1 MLVNMIYYMVLGISI
16 LIVIILQLYVS
27 SALSLLILSLIS
39 SIFLYFSSKIK
50 NPILE
55 EKRTFKTFKN
65 LSKNKSFKFGLTTLL
80 LINFIYWIFYNSI
93 TDQIYFF
100 SIIIF
105 SLNFL
110 VYLYSLII
118 SIKTDKYVD

>member
-1 MLVNMIYYMVLGISI
+1 MLVNMIYYMALGISI

-27 SALSLLILSLIS
+27 SALSLLFLSLIF

-50 NPILE
+50 DPILE
-55 EKRTFKTFKN
+55 EKRTFKMFKN
-65 LSKNKSFKFGLTTLL
+65 LSKNKLFKFGLTTLL

-100 SIIIF
+100 SIIIYL
-105 SLNFL
+105 LNFL

>member
-1 MLVNMIYYMVLGISI
+1 MIYYMALGISI

-27 SALSLLILSLIS
+27 SALSLLFLSLIS
-39 SIFLYFSSKIK
+39 SIFLYFSSKIM

-65 LSKNKSFKFGLTTLL
+65 LSKNKLFKFGLTTLL

-93 TDQIYFF
+93 PDQIYFL
-100 SIIIF
+100 SIIIYL
-105 SLNFL
+105 LNFL

>member
-1 MLVNMIYYMVLGISI
+1 MLVNMIYCMALGISI

-27 SALSLLILSLIS
+27 SALSLLFLSLIF

-65 LSKNKSFKFGLTTLL
+65 LSKNKLFKFGLTTLL

>member
-1 MLVNMIYYMVLGISI
+1 MIYYMALGISI

-27 SALSLLILSLIS
+27 SALSLLFLSLIF
-39 SIFLYFSSKIK
+39 SIFLYFSSKIM

-65 LSKNKSFKFGLTTLL
+65 LSKNKLFKFGLTTLL

-93 TDQIYFF
+93 PDQIYFL
-100 SIIIF
+100 SIIIYL
-105 SLNFL
+105 LNFL

>member
-1 MLVNMIYYMVLGISI
+1 M
-16 LIVIILQLYVS
+16 
-27 SALSLLILSLIS
+27 ILSLIF

-65 LSKNKSFKFGLTTLL
+65 LSKNKLFKFGLTTLL

-93 TDQIYFF
+93 TDQIYFL
-100 SIIIF
+100 SIIIYL
-105 SLNFL
+105 LNFL

>member
-1 MLVNMIYYMVLGISI
+1 MLVNMIYCMALGISI

-27 SALSLLILSLIS
+27 SALSLLFLSLIF

-65 LSKNKSFKFGLTTLL
+65 LSKNKLFKFGLTTLL

-100 SIIIF
+100 SIIIYL
-105 SLNFL
+105 LNFL

>member
-1 MLVNMIYYMVLGISI
+1 MLVNMIYYMALGISI

-27 SALSLLILSLIS
+27 SALSLLFLSLIF

-65 LSKNKSFKFGLTTLL
+65 LSKNKLFKFGLTTLL

-100 SIIIF
+100 SIIIYL
-105 SLNFL
+105 LNFL

>member
-1 MLVNMIYYMVLGISI
+1 MLVNMIYYMALGISI

-27 SALSLLILSLIS
+27 SALSLLFLSLIF
-39 SIFLYFSSKIK
+39 SIFLYFSSKIM

-65 LSKNKSFKFGLTTLL
+65 LSKNKLFKFGLTTLL

-93 TDQIYFF
+93 PDQIYFL
-100 SIIIF
+100 SIIIYL
-105 SLNFL
+105 LNFL